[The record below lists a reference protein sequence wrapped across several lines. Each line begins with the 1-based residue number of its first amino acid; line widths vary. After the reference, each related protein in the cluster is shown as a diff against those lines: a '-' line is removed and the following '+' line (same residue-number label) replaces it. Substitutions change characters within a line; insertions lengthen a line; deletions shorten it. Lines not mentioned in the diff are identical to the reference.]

1 MVRNLIVISTAA
13 ERDGWFPENL
23 KAMEAVSSAQADRM
37 KQTPIYT
44 RYAEV
49 APHSDQFPLL
59 LDRMGELM
67 AKEYDW
73 RPKSLSCLCRRC
85 VVRRSRRRLD
95 ETHSGVLR
103 FVWRR
108 CAGSWLGVYAE
119 ICPSPAR
126 HRAGVY
132 TLQFRPGA
140 RYRPRDRRLSDKPN
154 LQGDPILGR
163 VGRSGRSGPSAT
175 VRLPAV
181 RQSSA
186 RMCQRGQQVN
196 LAISPRQHAGKGVER
211 PRAGAR
217 TKLLEWTNEGAI
229 LSRSQCTLYPAV
241 ANRLP
246 SPHPFKSCQYLKH

>member
-1 MVRNLIVISTAA
+1 MAIQHPDMVRNLIVISTAA

-23 KAMEAVSSAQADRM
+23 KAMEAVSSAQADQM

-73 RPKSLSCLCRRC
+73 RPEIAKLPMPTL
-85 VVRRSRRRLD
+85 RRSRRRLD

-163 VGRSGRSGPSAT
+163 LGRSGRSGPFRHSSLT
-175 VRLPAV
+175 RGSPILCPNV
-181 RQSSA
+181 SA
-186 RMCQRGQQVN
+186 RPAGQ
-196 LAISPRQHAGKGVER
+196 S
-211 PRAGAR
+211 
-217 TKLLEWTNEGAI
+217 
-229 LSRSQCTLYPAV
+229 CD
-241 ANRLP
+241 LP
-246 SPHPFKSCQYLKH
+246 EAASG